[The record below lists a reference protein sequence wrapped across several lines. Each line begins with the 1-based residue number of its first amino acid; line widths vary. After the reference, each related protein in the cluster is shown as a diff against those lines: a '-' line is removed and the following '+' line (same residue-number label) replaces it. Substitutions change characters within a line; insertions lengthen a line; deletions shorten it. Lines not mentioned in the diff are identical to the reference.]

1 MDRKSIARGIL
12 GGLLV
17 AEGAALWERSD
28 RRRDLIQRALARAKL
43 LNRPLLCVRPDRD
56 TALARTFRVY
66 EFGPHLK
73 ELLSPEQTIVMRVG
87 DLVEQAA
94 MVRQGIAPHVPKDSA
109 VVFAACVL
117 EYVEDP
123 RVLMDEIM
131 RLAGSTDNIFV
142 VTLQPWSLTAALDPR
157 ARWAGLS
164 DGHVVSLG
172 RVTNVHRGVVGGILA
187 GLGVLSVLPT
197 RDDESDDSLP
207 SDNTQTAPLRGVRG
221 PNGTQR

>member
-1 MDRKSIARGIL
+1 MDRKSIARSIL

-28 RRRDLIQRALARAKL
+28 RRRELIQRALARAKL
-43 LNRPLLCVRPDRD
+43 LGRPVLCVRPDRD

-73 ELLSPEQTIVMRVG
+73 ELLTPEQTIVMRVS

-94 MVRQGIAPHVPKDSA
+94 MVRQGLAPHVPADSV

-117 EYVEDP
+117 EQTEDP
-123 RVLMDEIM
+123 RVLMDEIL
-131 RLAGSTDNIFV
+131 RLAGSVENVFV
-142 VTLQPWSLTAALDPR
+142 VTLQPWTLTAALDPR

-164 DGHVVSLG
+164 DGHVVALG
-172 RVTNVHRGVVGGILA
+172 RVTNIHRGVVGGIIA
-187 GLGVLSVLPT
+187 GLGVLSVLPSGDEDSEGSLSG
-197 RDDESDDSLP
+197 DDP
-207 SDNTQTAPLRGVRG
+207 GAPLRGVKG

>member
-28 RRRDLIQRALARAKL
+28 RRRELIQRALARAQL
-43 LNRPLLCVRPDRD
+43 LNRPVLCVRPDRD
-56 TALARTFRVY
+56 SALARTFRVY

-73 ELLSPEQTIVMRVG
+73 ELLTPEQTIVMRVS

-94 MVRQGIAPHVPKDSA
+94 MVRQGLAPHVPADSA

-117 EYVEDP
+117 EYADDP
-123 RVLMDEIM
+123 RVLMDEIL
-131 RLAGSTDNIFV
+131 RLAGSIDNIFV
-142 VTLQPWSLTAALDPR
+142 VTLQPWTLTAALDPR

-172 RVTNVHRGVVGGILA
+172 RVTNIHRGVVGGILA

-197 RDDESDDSLP
+197 RDEDNDGSLP
-207 SDNTQTAPLRGVRG
+207 PDENRAASLRGVKG